1 MNLVSFENLCY
12 GVSFSSYFVS
22 QKEKEKLV
30 KSIVCLCNT
39 TLIQK
44 DFKLRI
50 LTFHPKTPCSDFQ
63 VNLLER
69 TTADRHGQ
77 TPTKNP
83 DSMCNFSRAKHNSLF
98 DLPIKKR
105 GKKQFIVRFF
115 WHTIEFIRFIYN
127 PYILSDLKKYIHS

>member
-1 MNLVSFENLCY
+1 MFFLVIFCIS
-12 GVSFSSYFVS
+12 
-22 QKEKEKLV
+22 KRKRKKLV

-44 DFKLRI
+44 DFELRI

-63 VNLLER
+63 VHLLER
-69 TTADRHGQ
+69 TTADRQGQ
-77 TPTKNP
+77 TPTKNL

-127 PYILSDLKKYIHS
+127 PYILGDSKKIYL